1 MIARILKTMLIGFVC
16 YFSISGV
23 IAQQKSSTSDIINK
37 IYQLEKNRDP
47 KCYATANRLED
58 FMYGTPLNEDARNL
72 KIEIQKE
79 IIYYLKEKGT
89 ENAKKSGAGKIN
101 PEHLLPILKNITE
114 YHNNENGDYIYTLKS
129 GDITILK
136 KDYDQYSSVSYGYRS
151 LLSVEQDLLFVPE
164 SDLLSFDDDALQAAN
179 DYINLITL
187 VTLKIADIN
196 ARKAN
201 EFAISKK
208 RLQDTWITILNE
220 SENQNTLAKVDYPQS
235 APNFVSNTTDNNFLV
250 KEIIAQKIASYETY
264 NQLTESVFL
273 RNIQVY
279 FARQKWPV
287 DAEESNMLRSYYLES
302 LIQFTNS
309 LLQLSDQNAE
319 ESHHQII
326 RVADVS
332 SALNAFL
339 PTSTN
344 YFEDV
349 VFFPANSTDKITIES
364 YDLDAFRDS
373 GFHWQILGYALD
385 DSEDATLKGLDPN
398 AAEQTVEGIAQM
410 GVLVLRLAGDESHKL
425 GKNVLDIDD
434 ITRGFSII
442 QELILNYDFEA
453 EVITTTEIASSFTTP
468 SSKMFGFEDVTQSA
482 GIDFEH
488 KSSDWL
494 NRFIRS
500 YSLSREEGVIK
511 LAIPPAFGG
520 SGVACE
526 DINNDGLLDVLLLG
540 GFGNKLYLNTKE
552 GTFKDITGS
561 SGINDPNQSPETT
574 GEVRQPIIADF
585 NNDGLQDIFITYV
598 NEPHKIFKNLDGS
611 HFSEQSTNANLGGEN
626 AVAGPA
632 TAFDYNND
640 GLLDIYIGYFG
651 NYVKGILPNLSR
663 DNQNG
668 EPNKLFK
675 NLGDFNFEE
684 VQFTDNVA
692 SNTGWTQALGHT
704 DIDQDGLQDI
714 IVGNDFGQNKYY
726 LNQPDGNFI
735 EVSRALKTDKPS
747 YTMNVGI
754 TDLNGDLFP
763 DLYISNIVVMQKDEK
778 YVSPNETTEMKF
790 DPDKMANIRTIEA
803 NDLFL
808 SSAKDN
814 KLISYQLSTNV
825 GRGYSATGWSWDAD
839 FFDFDNDGDEDL
851 YCLNGMNDFSVYSS
865 ENPFYFERAEKS
877 KTIRYAQSSREKNV
891 FFVNEGGQ
899 LIDRAAE
906 LGADLNSNARSA
918 SYFDFDNDGDLD
930 ILINNYHERA
940 TLLENK
946 IPATNNWIKIK
957 LIGSPEAGVN
967 RDAIGSTLILDSEN
981 HKNIWREIHSTTGYL
996 SVHPKEQHFGLG
1008 KDTIVS
1014 VEIRWTNGEVYSL
1027 NNLKANS
1034 VYEITYPDKLQEKT
1048 KL

>member
-1 MIARILKTMLIGFVC
+1 MNARFQKSTLLFFLLFLSFYT
-16 YFSISGV
+16 IS
-23 IAQQKSSTSDIINK
+23 AQQNSSASDIINK

-58 FMYGTPLNEDARNL
+58 FMYGTPLDEDARNL

-89 ENAKKSGAGKIN
+89 INAKSDNASKIE
-101 PEHLLPILKNITE
+101 PKHLLPVLTDIAE
-114 YHNNENGDYIYTLKS
+114 YHTNENGNYIYKLTT
-129 GDITILK
+129 GDVTILK
-136 KDYDQYSSVSYGYRS
+136 KDYDQYASVAYGYRS
-151 LLSVEQDLLFVPE
+151 LLSVEQDLVIFSE
-164 SDLLSFDDDALQAAN
+164 NHLLSFDDNALQMAN
-179 DYINLITL
+179 DYLNLITL

-201 EFAISKK
+201 EFSISKK
-208 RLQDTWITILNE
+208 RLQDTWVLILNE
-220 SENQNTLAKVDYPQS
+220 SENQNTIAKVAYPT
-235 APNFVSNTTDNNFLV
+235 AAKNNNSPVADQNNLI
-250 KEIIAQKIASYETY
+250 KEIIKQKTASYDTY

-287 DAEESNMLRSYYLES
+287 DAEASRILRSYYLES
-302 LIQFTNS
+302 LIQFTSS
-309 LLQLSDQNAE
+309 LLQLSDQNATKAGN
-319 ESHHQII
+319 QII
-326 RVADVS
+326 RVSDVS
-332 SALNAFL
+332 LGLNSFL

-349 VFFPANSTDKITIES
+349 DFFPANPAEKVTIES

-373 GFHWQILGYALD
+373 GFHWKILGYALD
-385 DSEDATLKGLDPN
+385 DYKDVALKSLDPN
-398 AAEQTVEGIAQM
+398 AAEQLVEGIAQM
-410 GVLVLRLAGDESHKL
+410 GVLVLRLAGEQSHEQK
-425 GKNVLDIDD
+425 KTVLDIDD
-434 ITRGFSII
+434 LDSGFSKI
-442 QELILNYDFEA
+442 QQLINNYNFNA
-453 EVITTTEIASSFTTP
+453 PAITSTAITSVTTP
-468 SSKMFGFEDVTQSA
+468 SSKLYGFEDVTKMA
-482 GIDFEH
+482 GIDFVH

-500 YSLSREEGVIK
+500 YSVSQEEGVIK

-526 DINNDGLLDVLLLG
+526 DINNDGLTDVLLLG

-552 GTFKDITGS
+552 GKFKDITETSGLNSWNDSLGS
-561 SGINDPNQSPETT
+561 F

-585 NNDGLQDIFITYV
+585 DNDGLQDIFISFV
-598 NEPHKIFKNLDGS
+598 NEPHRIFKNLNGITFRD
-611 HFSEQSTNANLGGEN
+611 QSAKSNLGGEH

-640 GLLDIYIGYFG
+640 GLLDIFIGYFG
-651 NYVKGILPNLSR
+651 DYVDGILPTLSR

-668 EPNKLFK
+668 APNKLFK
-675 NLGDFNFEE
+675 NLGNFVFEE

-692 SNTGWTQALGHT
+692 SNSGWTQALGHA

-726 LNQPDGNFI
+726 LNQKDGLFL
-735 EVSRALKTDKPS
+735 EVSKALGTDKAS

-763 DLYISNIVVMQKDEK
+763 DFYISNIVVMQKDEK
-778 YVSPNETTEMKF
+778 YVSPNADMAMKF
-790 DPDKMANIRTIEA
+790 DPKKMANIRTIEA

-808 SSAKDN
+808 SSTKDHE
-814 KLISYQLSTNV
+814 LMSYQLSTNI

-865 ENPFYFERAEKS
+865 ENPFYYERAEAS
-877 KTIRYAQSSREKNV
+877 STVEYAQSSREKNV
-891 FFVNEGGQ
+891 FFVNEGGE
-899 LIDRAAE
+899 LIDKAAE
-906 LGADLNSNARSA
+906 LGSDLNSNARSA
-918 SYFDFDNDGDLD
+918 SYLDYDNDGDLD
-930 ILINNYHERA
+930 ILINNYHETA

-946 IPATNNWIKIK
+946 MPATNNWIKIK
-957 LIGSPEAGVN
+957 LVGNPEAKVN
-967 RDAIGSTLILDSEN
+967 RDAIGSTIILNSEN
-981 HKNIWREIHSTTGYL
+981 HQNIWREIHSTTGYL

-1008 KDTIVS
+1008 NDNIASIEV
-1014 VEIRWTNGEVYSL
+1014 RWSNGEVIQL
-1027 NNLKANS
+1027 KNLKANS
-1034 VYEITYPDKLQEKT
+1034 VYEVTYPDKIK
-1048 KL
+1048 KKS